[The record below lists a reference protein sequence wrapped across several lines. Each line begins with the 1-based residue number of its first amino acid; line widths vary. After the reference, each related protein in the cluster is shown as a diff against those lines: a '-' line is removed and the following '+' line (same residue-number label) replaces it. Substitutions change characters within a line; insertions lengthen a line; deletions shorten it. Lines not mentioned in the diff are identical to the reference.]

1 MPKSALVSA
10 VAACALGV
18 GIGYAVAQRPLSAVV
33 PGTDRAERA
42 AQQVREILA
51 DTDALRRV
59 TELGSLLA
67 RLGPEAVPAVTAV
80 FEAAP
85 LNRGDVEL
93 ALLGSWWASLDPEA
107 AWRWAKSDW
116 RAEHTVVMAA
126 IARSWAHSDP
136 KAALE
141 HAQLPFRGQA
151 RITVAAAMAGW
162 EESGQ
167 PGLLEYVQGTGD
179 PIIQQ
184 RLGETLAERKM
195 LMLGAEQALAWADA
209 LPQEFATVMRPR
221 VASAVAEAEPAVAAA
236 WAEPR
241 IAAAAAAGARPT
253 GLPRRI
259 GTRWV
264 RYDPEAA
271 MAWLASLPAGD
282 DREDGLTESIRTW
295 AQNDLFRARLWLERL
310 EPEPW
315 NEPVLGFYARSI
327 LSGAQPQQALELVAR
342 FSDEEIRDYYTTVI
356 TRAWIL
362 RDREAAE
369 AWLRDADIPPAVKKR
384 VRIVPRGLQP
394 GPLDALLSEQSVEDR

>member
-1 MPKSALVSA
+1 MPRSALVSAVA

-18 GIGYAVAQRPLSAVV
+18 AIGYAVAERPLSAFV
-33 PGTDRAERA
+33 PGSDRGERA

-67 RLGPEAVPAVTAV
+67 RLGPDAVPAVTAV

-93 ALLGSWWASLDPEA
+93 ALFGSWWAGLDPEA
-107 AWRWAKSDW
+107 AWQWAKTDW

-136 KAALE
+136 KAALD

-151 RITVAAAMAGW
+151 RVTVAAAMAGW

-167 PGLLEYVQGTGD
+167 PGLVEYVQGNPEPMT
-179 PIIQQ
+179 QQ

-195 LMLGAEQALAWADA
+195 LVLGAEQALAWADA
-209 LPQEFATVMRPR
+209 LPQDFATVMRPR
-221 VASAVAEAEPAVAAA
+221 VASAVAEADPTVAAA

-241 IAAAAAAGARPT
+241 IAAASRPT

-264 RYDPEAA
+264 KHDPEAA

-282 DREDGLTESIRTW
+282 DRKDGLTESIRTW
-295 AQNDLFRARLWLERL
+295 AENDLFRARHWLERL

-315 NEPVLGFYARSI
+315 NEPILGFYARSM
-327 LSGAQPQQALELVAR
+327 LAGAQPQQALELVAR
-342 FSDEEIRDYYTTVI
+342 FQDVELRDYYTTVI
-356 TRAWIL
+356 VRAWML
-362 RDREAAE
+362 RDREGAQ
-369 AWLRDADIPPAVKKR
+369 AWLEQADIPTAVKKR
-384 VRIVPRGLQP
+384 ASLVPSGLQP
-394 GPLDALLSEQSVEDR
+394 APTEAESEQSAWDR